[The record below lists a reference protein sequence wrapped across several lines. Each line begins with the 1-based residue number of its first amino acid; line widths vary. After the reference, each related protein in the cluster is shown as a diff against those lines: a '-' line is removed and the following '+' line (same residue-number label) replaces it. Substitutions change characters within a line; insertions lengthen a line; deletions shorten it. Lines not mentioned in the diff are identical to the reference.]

1 MSAVIYHNPRCS
13 KSRKT
18 LAILEENGHAY
29 QIVEYL
35 KAPLT
40 DDELETIL
48 AKLKK
53 APQDVIRF
61 SETLAKDL
69 GISINDDRPAEE
81 WISLMVQNP
90 ILIERPI
97 VVVGNKAVLGRP
109 PETVLE
115 IL

>member
-13 KSRKT
+13 KSRQT
-18 LAILEENGHAY
+18 LAILEEKGHPY

-35 KAPLT
+35 KAPPT
-40 DDELETIL
+40 EEELKTIL
-48 AKLKK
+48 TRLER
-53 APQDVIRF
+53 APQDIIRF
-61 SETLAKDL
+61 GEALAENL
-69 GISINDDRPAEE
+69 GISYEDDRTVEE

-109 PETVLE
+109 PESVLE